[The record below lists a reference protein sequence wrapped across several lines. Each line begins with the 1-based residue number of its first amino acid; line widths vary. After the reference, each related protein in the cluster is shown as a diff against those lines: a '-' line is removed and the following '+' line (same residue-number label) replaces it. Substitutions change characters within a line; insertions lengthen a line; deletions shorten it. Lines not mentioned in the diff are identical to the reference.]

1 MDALFGR
8 RKSRPRES
16 SASQSELSERSV
28 RYENTSRDRP
38 PVPVGTMSQALRTS
52 GSSAISA
59 PTQNPGLTSNGTE
72 MNFTRSR
79 RRLDISEGERP
90 ASPSPSNMSGSSYG
104 HGFDSPRRTRDM
116 DATIRAGDRRNTG
129 ASAPG
134 SDFGPPMSPPGSS
147 RQGGHR
153 PTSSLTMKSDTSR
166 TSHYNT
172 QQSAL
177 TLNSLRQQKSDDGF
191 YMERPSDEVINSMF
205 SSIGRNLDVGEE
217 GLTIENKW
225 LIVYENERRRWRD
238 DQARNR
244 AAEKRATAGSGMSSI
259 GANSKDSGEYYIQKF
274 MTGTITPKD
283 IQGLGVSLRTMPL
296 AWFHDFID
304 MQGIAV
310 LASRL
315 NALNRPA
322 TRRTEVETL
331 QEVEILKCLKTLLNS
346 QAGQRE
352 AVSQQTTVNH
362 LITVLGSPHIPSRKT
377 GLELTIALLYVDDHS
392 PQLVLAALDVLS
404 STHNDKGSFT
414 FWFQST
420 LNILLSRGKMG
431 SLVGTSKDFKKAV
444 GADSGLGD
452 YTLHTIMTINAILTR
467 APDLKTRISLRTNME
482 MAGVQQIIDFAKEM
496 GSITEGMATNLNQ
509 YIASAED
516 DQAELRD
523 QLGREVLNNMQD
535 PYELFKTVNETIRES
550 PAQAYFMSCLKHL
563 LLIPQEDAETRTKY
577 YQVIDGLITDII
589 LERRASYAHE
599 FGDPAAISF
608 QKLAA
613 SFGEQERAEKAE
625 AEVSELRGQLVRLK
639 YDKELL
645 DEELGRGSDG
655 LVGDLKA
662 KVAMLEEKLRAS
674 RQTSDALQA
683 KLVDEGRSHRERI
696 EQLEFQIL
704 ELFNML
710 KVGMSEDMLS
720 SAGNQDG
727 TGRRQLIEQLT
738 KQHERK
744 KTISILEG
752 QKRRKKGKNIL
763 DEDTEESDDEVD
775 LTPATTGVTGRAA
788 TSIRRKKSRINGKG
802 AVGPDGH
809 SSQFQDADNE
819 YVESE
824 HSFDAYPARDPATVR
839 STRHRNGTGS
849 ASPRP
854 TGASRLP
861 PDSPGQGEDQG
872 ALGLSRKRSLPPRFL
887 AELSNK
893 LGSRSPSGTTIR
905 EEGRD
910 DSEHASRESG
920 YTDDTVPTSADVHG
934 LPGELT
940 VPADRNGKRAG
951 SPGKGL
957 VRVKSV
963 HVSGSLADQL
973 AGGLVRMGKPVPAD
987 SLDSTTQGTD
997 EGTVDVEEGHAT
1009 AESKPPLANGPEA
1022 VAPPPPPPPPPAPP
1036 PPPPPPPP
1044 AAGAPP
1050 PPPPPPPPGAPP
1062 PPPPP
1067 PGAPPPP
1074 PPPPGKKGS
1083 VPKTPGLPFSGENT
1097 PKRKDVDFMAN
1108 TRMKQLQWDKIQ
1120 HQQVGKTLWNEESS
1134 DKEREW
1140 ARKLFGDGVWQEMEE
1155 DFKAKQLVMNLMAR
1169 QKRAELKSVLDQQ
1182 TKKRVEI
1189 IIQRVKRLTPEEIAT
1204 KILQSDREVCT
1215 ESFLDELK
1223 RVLPSPEQVGKLNI
1237 YRNATMEELS
1247 ELHPS
1252 DRLMV
1257 QLIKIERLSP
1267 RVDGMI
1273 YRARFEENFGLQ
1285 NDGARKLIEACES
1298 LRSAPAFKELMGLIL
1313 LIGNFMNGTGIKGGA
1328 FGFKVS
1334 SINKASISLVDTKS
1348 VNNTT
1353 LLHFLE
1359 KTVSKHFPEM
1369 ATFLDELQKPEEAYR
1384 VNLQEVRKHF
1394 GELRVGLK
1402 TIRSEL
1408 TEHFSD
1414 IDTLP
1419 PDDQYP
1425 KKMWRFLTEATE
1437 QLEDLSDAVK
1447 QAELKFAEILRYYG
1461 EDEKTSSAEFF
1472 GIFKTFCTSYR
1483 KCQNDNRTAAEEKI
1497 VAEKRRQYAEE
1508 SRLARQ
1514 RAREDEVIRDPQ
1526 DAAILDTLLERLRNG
1541 DTMPRKSR
1549 RTRPS
1554 VHRLPAALTVM
1565 GTTVGSD
1572 TALSELGVNTSAM
1585 KSDDAIA
1592 PAEVVADKAKDMLAE
1607 LQQAG
1612 FGAPLPSPNSMGTL
1626 TRGPRAGG
1634 GSTRRAR
1641 ARAEARA
1648 SASNLRVHPEE
1659 GPMDANGGLYSAPL
1673 SETWTTNSVP
1683 STPGLGDGVSPA
1695 GGHSRSASF
1704 ALSQSGMS
1712 AREADSEVEPDAPDV
1727 LVNVKSPTELG
1738 SVRSS
1743 VALPDSAGSAG
1754 PMSQ

>member
-28 RYENTSRDRP
+28 RYENTTRDRP
-38 PVPVGTMSQALRTS
+38 PLPVGTMSQALRTS
-52 GSSAISA
+52 GSSGISA

-79 RRLDISEGERP
+79 RRLDLSEGERP
-90 ASPSPSNMSGSSYG
+90 TSPSPSNMSGSSYG
-104 HGFDSPRRTRDM
+104 YGFESPRRTRDM

-147 RQGGHR
+147 RHGGHR
-153 PTSSLTMKSDTSR
+153 PSSSLTMKSDTSR

-172 QQSAL
+172 QQAAS
-177 TLNSLRQQKSDDGF
+177 TLSSLRQLKSDDGF
-191 YMERPSDEVINSMF
+191 YMDRPSDDVIQSMF
-205 SSIGRNLDVGEE
+205 LGVGKSLDVGGE
-217 GLTIENKW
+217 GLTMENKW
-225 LIVYENERRRWRD
+225 LIVYENERKRWREE
-238 DQARNR
+238 QAKAK
-244 AAEKRATAGSGMSSI
+244 AADKRATAGSGAGSI
-259 GANSKDSGEYYIQKF
+259 GLNTKDTGEYYIQKF
-274 MTGTITPKD
+274 MTNTITPKD

-315 NALNRPA
+315 NSLNRPA

-331 QEVEILKCLKTLLNS
+331 QEIEILKCLKTLLNS
-346 QAGQRE
+346 QVGQRE
-352 AVSQQTTVNH
+352 AIAQQTTVNH
-362 LITVLGSPHIPSRKT
+362 LVTVLASPHIPSRKA
-377 GLELTIALLYVDDHS
+377 GLELTIALIYAEDHS
-392 PQLVLAALDVLS
+392 YQL
-404 STHNDKGSFT
+404 GPFT
-414 FWFQST
+414 FWFQTT
-420 LNILLSRGKMG
+420 LNILLSRGRMG

-452 YTLHTIMTINAILTR
+452 YTLHTIMTLNAILTR

-496 GSITEGMATNLNQ
+496 GNVTDGMMTNLNQ
-509 YIASAED
+509 YLASSEE

-523 QLGREVLNNMQD
+523 QLGREVLSNMQD

-550 PAQAYFMSCLKHL
+550 PAQAYFLSCLKHL
-563 LLIPQEDAETRTKY
+563 LLIPQDDTDTRTKY

-599 FGDPAAISF
+599 FGDPCYFVPEACF
-608 QKLAA
+608 QLQATC
-613 SFGEQERAEKAE
+613 SI
-625 AEVSELRGQLVRLK
+625 K
-639 YDKELL
+639 YDKERL
-645 DEELGRGSDG
+645 DEELGKGSDG

-662 KVAMLEEKLRAS
+662 KVAILEDKLRQS
-674 RQTSDALQA
+674 RDNSNALQA
-683 KLVDEGRSHRERI
+683 KLVEEGRSHRERI

-710 KVGMSEDMLS
+710 KVGRANMLS
-720 SAGNQDG
+720 SAGNQES
-727 TGRRQLIEQLT
+727 TGRRQLIEQASSNLDPEE
-738 KQHERK
+738 KVSNQWER
-744 KTISILEG
+744 
-752 QKRRKKGKNIL
+752 RW
-763 DEDTEESDDEVD
+763 
-775 LTPATTGVTGRAA
+775 RA
-788 TSIRRKKSRINGKG
+788 
-802 AVGPDGH
+802 GPDGH
-809 SSQFQDADNE
+809 SQFQDADNE
-819 YVESE
+819 YMESE
-824 HSFDAYPARDPATVR
+824 RSFDAYPARDPATVR
-839 STRHRNGTGS
+839 STRHRNGTGD
-849 ASPRP
+849 ASPRR

-861 PDSPGQGEDQG
+861 IDSPRQGDDQAQG
-872 ALGLSRKRSLPPRFL
+872 GLIRKRSLPPRFL

-893 LGSRSPSGTTIR
+893 LGSRTPSGTTIR
-905 EEGRD
+905 EGRD

-920 YTDDTVPTSADVHG
+920 YTDDTVPTSADAHG
-934 LPGELT
+934 QSGGLAVPTDGTAAGAGGE
-940 VPADRNGKRAG
+940 KRSG

-957 VRVKSV
+957 IRVKSV
-963 HVSGSLADQL
+963 HVPGSLRSTGRVLTKAPSIGKKSRSYREQ
-973 AGGLVRMGKPVPAD
+973 AGR
-987 SLDSTTQGTD
+987 TQPTSCC
-997 EGTVDVEEGHAT
+997 TSARHLRHHHHHHLLLLLRRRRHW
-1009 AESKPPLANGPEA
+1009 S
-1022 VAPPPPPPPPPAPP
+1022 PPPPLPPP
-1036 PPPPPPPP
+1036 
-1044 AAGAPP
+1044 GAPP

-1067 PGAPPPP
+1067 M
-1074 PPPPGKKGS
+1074 PGKQGS
-1083 VPKTPGLPFSGENT
+1083 I
-1097 PKRKDVDFMAN
+1097 PKRPVYLSAKMPPNAKITASGKDTWGEDY
-1108 TRMKQLQWDKIQ
+1108 T
-1120 HQQVGKTLWNEESS
+1120 E
-1134 DKEREW
+1134 KEREW

-1247 ELHPS
+1247 ELHLLIGSWSNSSRLTDLVPNDVCIYGIES
-1252 DRLMV
+1252 EHALTVSSTGCKKVDRGV
-1257 QLIKIERLSP
+1257 R
-1267 RVDGMI
+1267 
-1273 YRARFEENFGLQ
+1273 
-1285 NDGARKLIEACES
+1285 ES
-1298 LRSAPAFKELMGLIL
+1298 KNAPMFKELM
-1313 LIGNFMNGTGIKGGA
+1313 
-1328 FGFKVS
+1328 
-1334 SINKASISLVDTKS
+1334 SLVDTKS
-1348 VNNTT
+1348 INNTT

-1359 KTVSKHFPEM
+1359 KTVSKHFPDMERFM
-1369 ATFLDELQKPEEAYR
+1369 DELQKPEEAYR
-1384 VNLQEVRKHF
+1384 VNLLEVKKHF
-1394 GELRVGLK
+1394 GEMRVGLK
-1402 TIRSEL
+1402 SIRTEL
-1408 TEHFSD
+1408 AEHFSD
-1414 IDTLP
+1414 IDSLP

-1447 QAELKFAEILRYYG
+1447 QAELKFADTLRFYG
-1461 EDEKTSSAEFF
+1461 EDEKMSSAEFF

-1483 KCQNDNRTAAEEKI
+1483 KCQTDNRTAAEEKV

-1514 RAREDEVIRDPQ
+1514 KAREEETVRDPQ

-1541 DTMPRKSR
+1541 DTMPRTRKSR

-1554 VHRLPAALTVM
+1554 VHRLPAALTM
-1565 GTTVGSD
+1565 AGSTTVSEG
-1572 TALSELGVNTSAM
+1572 ALSGIGDNAGAM

-1607 LQQAG
+1607 LRQAG
-1612 FGAPLPSPNSMGTL
+1612 FGASLPSPNSMGTL
-1626 TRGPRAGG
+1626 PRSSRTGG

-1659 GPMDANGGLYSAPL
+1659 GPVDTNGGLHSASL
-1673 SETWTTNSVP
+1673 SETWTTNSLP
-1683 STPGLGDGVSPA
+1683 STPGLGDGHSPA
-1695 GGHSRSASF
+1695 GGHSRSAS
-1704 ALSQSGMS
+1704 LVQPQPGIDTHG
-1712 AREADSEVEPDAPDV
+1712 ADSEVEPDTADV
-1727 LVNVKSPTELG
+1727 MVNIKSPTELG

-1743 VALPDSAGSAG
+1743 VALPDSAG
-1754 PMSQ
+1754 PMQPPTQR

>member
-79 RRLDISEGERP
+79 KRLDLAEGERP
-90 ASPSPSNMSGSSYG
+90 TSPSPSNMSGSSYG

-153 PTSSLTMKSDTSR
+153 PSSSITMKSDTSR

-172 QQSAL
+172 QQSSS
-177 TLNSLRQQKSDDGF
+177 TLSSLRQQKSDDGF
-191 YMERPSDEVINSMF
+191 YMERPSDDVIQSMF
-205 SSIGRNLDVGEE
+205 LSIGRNLDVGEE
-217 GLTIENKW
+217 GLTMENKW
-225 LIVYENERRRWRD
+225 LIVYENERRRWRE

-244 AAEKRATAGSGMSSI
+244 AAEKRVTAGSGASSV
-259 GANSKDSGEYYIQKF
+259 GANTKDSGEYYIQKF
-274 MTGTITPKD
+274 MTNTITPKD

-322 TRRTEVETL
+322 TRRLEVETL
-331 QEVEILKCLKTLLNS
+331 QEIEILKCLKTLLNS

-362 LITVLGSPHIPSRKT
+362 LITVLASPHVPSRKA
-377 GLELTIALLYVDDHS
+377 GLELVIALIYADEHS
-392 PQLVLAALDVLS
+392 SQMVLTALDVLS
-404 STHNDKGSFT
+404 TSHNDKGSFT

-420 LNILLSRGKMG
+420 LAILLSRGKMG

-452 YTLHTIMTINAILTR
+452 YTLHTIITINAFLTR

-496 GSITEGMATNLNQ
+496 GNVTDGMPTNLNQ
-509 YIASAED
+509 YLAAAEE

-535 PYELFKTVNETIRES
+535 PYELFKTVNETIKES

-563 LLIPQEDAETRTKY
+563 LLIPQEDQETRTKY

-625 AEVSELRGQLVRLK
+625 AEASELRGQLVRLK
-639 YDKELL
+639 YEKEML
-645 DEELGRGSDG
+645 DEELGKGSDG

-674 RQTSDALQA
+674 RQHSDALQA
-683 KLVDEGRSHRERI
+683 KLLDEGRSHRERI

-710 KVGMSEDMLS
+710 KVGMSDDMLS
-720 SAGNQDG
+720 SAGNQEG

-788 TSIRRKKSRINGKG
+788 TSIRRKKSRVNGNGAG

-819 YVESE
+819 YMESE

-839 STRHRNGTGS
+839 STRHRNGTGD

-861 PDSPGQGEDQG
+861 LDSPRQGDDQA
-872 ALGLSRKRSLPPRFL
+872 ALGLARKRSLPPRFL

-893 LGSRSPSGTTIR
+893 LGNRSPSGATIR
-905 EEGRD
+905 EERHD
-910 DSEHASRESG
+910 NSEHASRESG
-920 YTDDTVPTSADVHG
+920 YTNNTDDTVPTSADAHG
-934 LPGELT
+934 QPEGLA
-940 VPADRNGKRAG
+940 VPADGNRRRSG

-963 HVSGSLADQL
+963 HVPGSLADQL
-973 AGGLVRMGKPVPAD
+973 AGRLVSMGKPVPGN

-997 EGTVDVEEGHAT
+997 EGTTEVEEDQPT
-1009 AESKPPLANGPEA
+1009 ESKPTVTADPTAA
-1022 VAPPPPPPPPPAPP
+1022 APPPPPP
-1036 PPPPPPPP
+1036 
-1044 AAGAPP
+1044 
-1050 PPPPPPPPGAPP
+1050 
-1062 PPPPP
+1062 
-1067 PGAPPPP
+1067 
-1074 PPPPGKKGS
+1074 
-1083 VPKTPGLPFSGENT
+1083 
-1097 PKRKDVDFMAN
+1097 
-1108 TRMKQLQWDKIQ
+1108 
-1120 HQQVGKTLWNEESS
+1120 
-1134 DKEREW
+1134 
-1140 ARKLFGDGVWQEMEE
+1140 
-1155 DFKAKQLVMNLMAR
+1155 
-1169 QKRAELKSVLDQQ
+1169 
-1182 TKKRVEI
+1182 
-1189 IIQRVKRLTPEEIAT
+1189 
-1204 KILQSDREVCT
+1204 
-1215 ESFLDELK
+1215 
-1223 RVLPSPEQVGKLNI
+1223 
-1237 YRNATMEELS
+1237 
-1247 ELHPS
+1247 
-1252 DRLMV
+1252 
-1257 QLIKIERLSP
+1257 
-1267 RVDGMI
+1267 
-1273 YRARFEENFGLQ
+1273 
-1285 NDGARKLIEACES
+1285 
-1298 LRSAPAFKELMGLIL
+1298 
-1313 LIGNFMNGTGIKGGA
+1313 
-1328 FGFKVS
+1328 
-1334 SINKASISLVDTKS
+1334 
-1348 VNNTT
+1348 
-1353 LLHFLE
+1353 
-1359 KTVSKHFPEM
+1359 
-1369 ATFLDELQKPEEAYR
+1369 
-1384 VNLQEVRKHF
+1384 
-1394 GELRVGLK
+1394 
-1402 TIRSEL
+1402 
-1408 TEHFSD
+1408 
-1414 IDTLP
+1414 
-1419 PDDQYP
+1419 
-1425 KKMWRFLTEATE
+1425 
-1437 QLEDLSDAVK
+1437 
-1447 QAELKFAEILRYYG
+1447 
-1461 EDEKTSSAEFF
+1461 
-1472 GIFKTFCTSYR
+1472 
-1483 KCQNDNRTAAEEKI
+1483 
-1497 VAEKRRQYAEE
+1497 
-1508 SRLARQ
+1508 
-1514 RAREDEVIRDPQ
+1514 
-1526 DAAILDTLLERLRNG
+1526 
-1541 DTMPRKSR
+1541 
-1549 RTRPS
+1549 
-1554 VHRLPAALTVM
+1554 
-1565 GTTVGSD
+1565 
-1572 TALSELGVNTSAM
+1572 
-1585 KSDDAIA
+1585 
-1592 PAEVVADKAKDMLAE
+1592 
-1607 LQQAG
+1607 
-1612 FGAPLPSPNSMGTL
+1612 
-1626 TRGPRAGG
+1626 
-1634 GSTRRAR
+1634 
-1641 ARAEARA
+1641 
-1648 SASNLRVHPEE
+1648 
-1659 GPMDANGGLYSAPL
+1659 
-1673 SETWTTNSVP
+1673 
-1683 STPGLGDGVSPA
+1683 
-1695 GGHSRSASF
+1695 
-1704 ALSQSGMS
+1704 
-1712 AREADSEVEPDAPDV
+1712 
-1727 LVNVKSPTELG
+1727 
-1738 SVRSS
+1738 
-1743 VALPDSAGSAG
+1743 
-1754 PMSQ
+1754 